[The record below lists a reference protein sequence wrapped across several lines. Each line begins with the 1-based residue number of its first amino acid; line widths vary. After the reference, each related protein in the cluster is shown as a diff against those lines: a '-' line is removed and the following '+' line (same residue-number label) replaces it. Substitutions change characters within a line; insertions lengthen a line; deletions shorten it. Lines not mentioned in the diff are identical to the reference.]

1 MSPLFQFLPEG
12 ADLAHAYV
20 TRLKDYRVEMYLGI
34 HAEELERPQ
43 PVLVNVEM
51 LAVYD
56 RPVKDAI
63 DQVVD
68 YDFLRL
74 EIKRLAAERKFA
86 LQEHF
91 CDKVADL
98 CWAFQPV
105 VAVAVE
111 SCKPDIYPDAAVG
124 CRILRMRVR

>member
-1 MSPLFQFLPEG
+1 MSPLFQFLPKG
-12 ADLAHAYV
+12 ADIGQAYV
-20 TRLKDYRVEMYLGI
+20 TRLKDYRVEMFLGI
-34 HAEELERPQ
+34 HAMELERPQ

-56 RPVKDAI
+56 RPVQDAI

-74 EIKRLAAERKFA
+74 EIAKLAAGRKFA

-91 CDKVADL
+91 CDTVAEL
-98 CWAFQPV
+98 CWAFLPV
-105 VAVAVE
+105 LAVAVE

-124 CRILRMRVR
+124 CRIVRLRA

>member
-1 MSPLFQFLPEG
+1 MSPLFQFLPKDKDI
-12 ADLAHAYV
+12 ACAYV
-20 TRLKDYRVEMYLGI
+20 TRLKDFRIEMHLGI
-34 HAEELERPQ
+34 HAEELERSQ

-56 RPVKDAI
+56 QPVMDAI

-74 EIKRLAAERKFA
+74 EIARLAKARKFA

-91 CDKVADL
+91 CDQVAEL
-98 CWAFQPV
+98 CFAFLPV

-124 CRILRMRVR
+124 CRIVRVRG

>member
-12 ADLAHAYV
+12 ADLSHAYV
-20 TRLKDYRVEMYLGI
+20 TRLKDYRVEMFLGI
-34 HAEELERPQ
+34 HVQELERPQ
-43 PVLVNVEM
+43 PVLVSVEM
-51 LAVYD
+51 LAIYD
-56 RPVKDAI
+56 RPVQDVI

-74 EIKRLAAERKFA
+74 EISKLTAGRKFA

-91 CDKVADL
+91 CDKVAEL
-98 CWAFQPV
+98 CWSFLPV

-111 SCKPDIYPDAAVG
+111 SCKTDIYPDASVG
-124 CRILRMRVR
+124 CRILRVRG

>member
-1 MSPLFQFLPEG
+1 MSLLFRFLPKG
-12 ADLAHAYV
+12 ADIAQAYV

-34 HAEELERPQ
+34 HADELERPQ

-51 LAVYD
+51 LAIYD
-56 RPVKDAI
+56 RPVQDAI
-63 DQVVD
+63 GQVVD

-74 EIKRLAAERKFA
+74 EIAKLAVERKFA

-91 CDKVADL
+91 CDKIAEL
-98 CWAFQPV
+98 CWAFPPV

-124 CRILRMRVR
+124 CRIVRLRG